1 MGIVLGKQ
9 NKTKRSVPGLSDQLG
24 LEKEKPLATPMISHC
39 ATALLYRLQ
48 LCFKMVQPTFSVY
61 FS

>member
-1 MGIVLGKQ
+1 MGVVLGKKNQ
-9 NKTKRSVPGLSDQLG
+9 NGPVPGLSDQLG
-24 LEKEKPLATPMISHC
+24 LEKEKPLTTPTISHC
-39 ATALLYRLQ
+39 AAALLYKFQ